1 MQRSGGFKRGPYV
14 RGTTFRM
21 SDSLGWDI
29 VRIDDGEYEGFS
41 LVDPEG
47 NVWME
52 TKVSREFSPG
62 WGMLLEEAEAL
73 VETRRGLL

>member
-14 RGTTFRM
+14 RGVKILM
-21 SDSLGWDI
+21 SNVPGWDI